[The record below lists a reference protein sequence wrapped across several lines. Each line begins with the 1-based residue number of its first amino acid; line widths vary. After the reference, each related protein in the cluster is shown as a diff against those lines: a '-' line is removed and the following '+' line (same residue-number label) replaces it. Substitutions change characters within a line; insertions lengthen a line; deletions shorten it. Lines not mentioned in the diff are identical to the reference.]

1 MAIQDEAGSRETELE
16 RLARVHAQAE
26 KASSRSMWTM
36 LAATAFAVVVLVV
49 SHAMSS
55 EENIAQ
61 RIAVMSLAVCAM
73 FAALYLFTVRHKQE
87 EKAFYALNAEHS
99 RLIVGRQWVT
109 PAGVVGHAV
118 GAARRGRVV
127 TLAFSTGVVA
137 DYSMSV
143 LKPYVE

>member
-1 MAIQDEAGSRETELE
+1 MFGTLG
-16 RLARVHAQAE
+16 L
-26 KASSRSMWTM
+26 
-36 LAATAFAVVVLVV
+36 AVVVLIV

-73 FAALYLFTVRHKQE
+73 FAALYFFTVRQKQE

-109 PAGVVGHAV
+109 PAGAVGHAV
-118 GAARRGRVV
+118 SAARRGRVV

-137 DYSMSV
+137 EYSMSV